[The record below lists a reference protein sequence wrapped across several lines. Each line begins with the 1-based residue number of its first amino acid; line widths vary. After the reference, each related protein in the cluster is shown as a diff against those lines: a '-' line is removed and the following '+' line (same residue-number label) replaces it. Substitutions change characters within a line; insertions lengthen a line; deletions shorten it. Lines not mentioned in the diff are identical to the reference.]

1 MGVKRSKQ
9 KINPPPHRV
18 LYFRFDLF
26 RNVTVG
32 GGWGC
37 SWCTP
42 GSTEYVFPFRL
53 ENVCDKNV
61 TNSAE
66 DGTLAFIYFGGGA
79 CYSQESS
86 TRCSP
91 WFASLLFVRCFKSDR
106 HQSSIAACCRIQ
118 QNSYIS
124 RFSLYFVGCSCGSSL
139 SMYM

>member
-66 DGTLAFIYFGGGA
+66 DGTLAFIYFGGGGVLQPRIIHA
-79 CYSQESS
+79 MFPLVCLFIIRQMLQE
-86 TRCSP
+86 
-91 WFASLLFVRCFKSDR
+91 
-106 HQSSIAACCRIQ
+106 
-118 QNSYIS
+118 
-124 RFSLYFVGCSCGSSL
+124 
-139 SMYM
+139 